1 MKEAADKF
9 GVSKKTIARA
19 VKKNN
24 IKSRIPHI
32 EAEYDSEQLTAIFEK
47 PVAGFPYTEDDRCRG
62 IGTDLFFLEED
73 GLKQKGLD
81 FTQVRSIC
89 FTCSNRQPCLDWAY
103 ETKEESGMYGG
114 LSANERKQILGKN
127 YDGKFLGALKRDL
140 EKFGV
145 DFTEVL
151 PKKAK

>member
-1 MKEAADKF
+1 MSEATAKYEVGERTIYRRGH
-9 GVSKKTIARA
+9 GVTRTIIDGEVVFDAEELFAAFNTSKR
-19 VKKNN
+19 
-24 IKSRIPHI
+24 S
-32 EAEYDSEQLTAIFEK
+32 
-47 PVAGFPYTEDDRCRG
+47 FPYTEDDRCRG

-103 ETKEESGMYGG
+103 ETKEEFGMYGG

>member
-1 MKEAADKF
+1 MSEATAKYEVGERTIYRRGHGVTRTIIDGEVVFDAKELFAAF
-9 GVSKKTIARA
+9 NTSKR
-19 VKKNN
+19 
-24 IKSRIPHI
+24 S
-32 EAEYDSEQLTAIFEK
+32 
-47 PVAGFPYTEDDRCRG
+47 FPYTEDDRCRG

-73 GLKQKGLD
+73 GLQQKGLD

-89 FTCSNRQPCLDWAY
+89 FTCSNRQPCSDWAY
-103 ETKEESGMYGG
+103 ETKEEFGMYGG

-145 DFTEVL
+145 DFTEIL
-151 PKKAK
+151 PKEAK